1 MYLLGRSLNS
11 VVYDLVNFGFSL
23 LIGII
28 VINYGKKVFDNL
40 IEHTI
45 NINNANI
52 GKIDITE
59 VQKKRECK

>member
-1 MYLLGRSLNS
+1 MIIQT
-11 VVYDLVNFGFSL
+11 L

-45 NINNANI
+45 NINNANN

-59 VQKKRECK
+59 VQKTRV